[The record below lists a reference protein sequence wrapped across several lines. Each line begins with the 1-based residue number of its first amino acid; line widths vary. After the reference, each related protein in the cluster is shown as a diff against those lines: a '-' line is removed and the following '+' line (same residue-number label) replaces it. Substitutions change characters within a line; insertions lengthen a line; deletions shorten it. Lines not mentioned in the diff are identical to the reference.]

1 MSLHPIG
8 ICKISRWTEKYPCH
22 VRELAEWEVCEQD
35 AYKKQVDVKEN
46 TYSLRDGWTEF
57 G

>member
-1 MSLHPIG
+1 MSPLPVG
-8 ICKISRWTEKYPCH
+8 VCKISRRAEEYPCH
-22 VRELAEWEVCEQD
+22 VHELAKGEVCEQD

-46 TYSLRDGWTEF
+46 TYSLRDGWTKF